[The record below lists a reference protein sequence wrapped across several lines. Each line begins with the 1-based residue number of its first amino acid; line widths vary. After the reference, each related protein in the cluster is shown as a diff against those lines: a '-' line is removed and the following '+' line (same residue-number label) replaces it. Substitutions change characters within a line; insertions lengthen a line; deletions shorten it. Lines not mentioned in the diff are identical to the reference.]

1 MLNRLLPLFFLLIC
15 FASGLRA
22 QDCRYQLLMEDLVSE
37 DGWNG
42 GELTITVAGV
52 PSTYTLTEELGEGR
66 SFSVFFD
73 VNNGDEV
80 VLGYARGP
88 FPEETSFSILN
99 NADSLIFRADT
110 APENSTNVFS
120 FTAACVDCAPP
131 PAASIVFSRVR
142 FNSAEVNF
150 QPSSSAADP
159 VYLFEY
165 GTGDYDPEVS
175 TNGESLTTQDT
186 FLRINDLESDVL
198 YTFWLSTICRAS
210 DDTTVR
216 RGPFQIV
223 TQKEKDVGIAELM
236 SPMTGC
242 DLGSEE
248 VTIGIRNYGGAPQ
261 QFFNVDFTI
270 NGNGGGVSR
279 PADGIFTG
287 VVGVDS
293 IEFFTFDVRAF
304 LTTPG
309 DYEFKL
315 WTELEG
321 DQDPTNDTLSI
332 IVRHVPVITE
342 FPYVENF
349 ENNDGFWRA
358 ERAGRGPVS
367 WQWGTPQGT
376 FINRAPQGSRAWV
389 TNLRGNYFNNEESY
403 LISPCFDLT
412 DMEEDPLFSAIMYIE
427 TEENF
432 DEVYL
437 EMTTDR
443 GENWRRVE
451 TSPADIRWY
460 NDRGNQW
467 WEGDGG
473 FGNGPSMVAQ
483 LLSGAAGN
491 EIQLRYVF
499 SSGRSDV
506 LEGVLV
512 DAVSIGERAEINLAA
527 LQAGL
532 DAGCIAFDNS
542 NLNFTVV
549 NLGTTIASDFTVN
562 YTLNGTDI
570 ISEPFPGSLLP
581 GEQSTFTFTDPLN
594 GGAFPDGITA
604 WVSIA
609 GDVQLNNDTTF
620 LSFPGI
626 MELPFY
632 EDFENGQLP
641 DSWALDGDAV
651 IGQRAGSPSVT
662 LYDTFNDTDSTML
675 FFTATYGDLS
685 AQDTLRFDV
694 ALEGDGIVSLR
705 IDVDFCDVSTDIFE
719 IDTLVAGTYAVAV
732 TPSANGLARFGFYL
746 ERESGEV
753 TVDFDNINIVRCPE
767 SLSLTA
773 DVIAVTD
780 RLATDGAAT
789 IFPGAG
795 TPPYTFDWNT
805 GDTEQTLDGLARGP
819 YQVVVTDVLGC
830 TDTIRFDIDLTVDT
844 DDPEGILADLQ
855 VFPNPTS
862 GMLLVQLQLEE
873 AAPLSIILMDVT
885 GRQLRVLDFGRN
897 VRLDAPLDLSAYPA
911 GLYFLQLRTVDAS
924 RTLRVIRR

>member
-1 MLNRLLPLFFLLIC
+1 MLNRLFPLFFLLIC
-15 FASGLRA
+15 FAGGLQA
-22 QDCRYQLLMEDLVSE
+22 QDCRYQLLMEDLVSG

-52 PSTYTLTEELGEGR
+52 PTAYTLPEGLGAGR
-66 SFSVFFD
+66 SFSIFFD
-73 VNNGDEV
+73 VNNGDDII
-80 VLGYARGP
+80 LGYERGP

-110 APENSTNVFS
+110 APENSPNVFS
-120 FTAACVDCAPP
+120 FTAACVACAPP
-131 PAASIVFSRVR
+131 PAASIEFSRIR
-142 FNSAEVNF
+142 FNSVNVNF
-150 QPSSSAADP
+150 QPSSSAGDP
-159 VYLFEY
+159 QYLFEY
-165 GTGDYDPEVS
+165 GTGNFDPAVNL
-175 TNGESLTTQDT
+175 NGETLTTGDT
-186 FLRINDLESDVL
+186 SVQITGLESDVL

-210 DDTTVR
+210 NDTTER

-304 LTTPG
+304 LPAPG

-349 ENNDGFWRA
+349 EDNDGFWRA

-367 WQWGTPQGT
+367 WQWGEPQGT
-376 FINRAPQGSRAWV
+376 FINRAPQGTRAWV
-389 TNLRGNYFNNEESY
+389 TNLSGNYFNNEESY

-412 DMEEDPLFSAIMYIE
+412 DLEEDPLFSAIMYVE

-432 DEVYL
+432 DEIYL

-443 GENWRRVE
+443 GENWSRVE

-473 FGNGPSMVAQ
+473 FGNGPAMVAQ

-527 LQAGL
+527 LQADL
-532 DAGCIAFDNS
+532 DAGCIAFDS
-542 NLNFTVV
+542 SDLSFTVV
-549 NLGTTIASDFTVN
+549 NLGTTIASDFTLN

-581 GEQSTFTFTDPLN
+581 GGQSTFTFTDPLM
-594 GGAFPDGITA
+594 GGAFPNGITA
-604 WVSIA
+604 WVSIEN
-609 GDVQLNNDTTF
+609 DVQLNNDTTF
-620 LSFPGI
+620 LSFPGV

-632 EDFENGQLP
+632 EDFENGEAP
-641 DSWALDGDAV
+641 ESWALDPDLT
-651 IGQRAGSPSVT
+651 IGQRAEDATVT
-662 LYDTFNDTDSTML
+662 LFDALDAVDSTMVFL
-675 FFTATYGDLS
+675 TATYGDLS
-685 AQDTLRFDV
+685 DQDTLRFDV

-746 ERESGEV
+746 QRQSGEV

-767 SLSLTA
+767 SLNLSA

-780 RLATDGAAT
+780 RLASDGAAT

-795 TPPYTFDWNT
+795 TPPYRFAWNT
-805 GDTEQTLDGLARGP
+805 GDTEQTLDGLIRGP

-830 TDTIRFDIDLTVDT
+830 TDTIRFNVDLTVDT
-844 DDPEGILADLQ
+844 DDPEGILADLN
-855 VFPNPTS
+855 VFPNPTT
-862 GMLLVQLQLEE
+862 GQLQVQLQMEE
-873 AAPLSIILMDVT
+873 VAPLSAVLMDVT
-885 GRQLRVLDFGRN
+885 GRQLQVLDFGN
-897 VRLDAPLDLSAYPA
+897 HNRLDVPLDLGSLPA
-911 GLYFLQLRTVDAS
+911 GLYFLQLRTNAAS
-924 RTLRVIRR
+924 KTLRIMRR